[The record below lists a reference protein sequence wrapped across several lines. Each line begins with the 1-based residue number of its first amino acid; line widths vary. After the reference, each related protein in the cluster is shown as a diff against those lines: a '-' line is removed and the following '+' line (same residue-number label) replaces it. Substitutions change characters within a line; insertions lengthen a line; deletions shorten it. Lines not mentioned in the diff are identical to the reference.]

1 MKKQTIT
8 VIFKDLNNLT
18 IKKDRSE
25 WIDELT
31 KYTLNLAL
39 LDDDYSSGILDEFL
53 RSGFKGYDNMTENEI
68 ISEVIEH
75 LEYKYDMENA

>member
-25 WIDELT
+25 WINELT
-31 KYTLNLAL
+31 EYTLNLAL

-75 LEYKYDMENA
+75 FEYKYDMENA

>member
-39 LDDDYSSGILDEFL
+39 LDDDYSNGILDEFL

-75 LEYKYDMENA
+75 LEDKYDMENA